1 MANTY
6 NYFEAV
12 KADVEEWIEN
22 NMDIEHD
29 IITGTFEDRDEIE
42 EYLNDTLWTEDSV
55 TGNASGSYTF
65 NTYEARENVLAD
77 IEAVVEACREYGVDG
92 MGKIEDEEWEY
103 LDVTAR
109 CYYLGQAIG
118 EVLDE
123 IQDDIDE
130 AIERREA
137 DEDADEM
144 TA

>member
-29 IITGTFEDRDEIE
+29 IMTGTFEDRDEIE

-109 CYYLGQAIG
+109 CYYLGHAIA
-118 EVLDE
+118 EALDE

-130 AIERREA
+130 AIEARDEA
-137 DEDADEM
+137 ADNEEI
-144 TA
+144 A

>member
-6 NYFEAV
+6 NYYEAV
-12 KADVEEWIEN
+12 KADVEQWIED
-22 NMDIEHD
+22 NMDLEHD
-29 IITGTFEDRDEIE
+29 IMTGTFEDREDIE

-65 NTYEARENVLAD
+65 NTYEAKENVLAD

-109 CYYLGQAIG
+109 CYYLGQAIA
-118 EVLDE
+118 EALDE

-130 AIERREA
+130 ALEA
-137 DEDADEM
+137 RDEEIA
-144 TA
+144 